1 DLQHLEFEIP
11 SRGIIGLRNAIL
23 TATAGE
29 AIMAHRF
36 KSYEPLRGEIAQRI
50 NGVLISMD
58 KGTATAY
65 RIDKLQ
71 ERGRFF
77 VSPGDE
83 VYEGMIIGENS
94 RDNDM
99 VVNITEGKQLTN
111 FRTTSK
117 DDAAKIAPAVKFSLE
132 EALEYIQNDEY
143 VEVTPQNMRLRKII
157 LKEVDRKRKS

>member
-11 SRGIIGLRNAIL
+11 SRGIIGLRNAVL

-36 KSYEPLRGEIAQRI
+36 KSYEPLRGEIPQRL

-58 KGTATAY
+58 KGAATAY

-71 ERGRFF
+71 DRGRFF

-83 VYEGMIIGENS
+83 VSEGRIIGGSS
-94 RDNDM
+94 RDNDR
-99 VVNITEGKQLTN
+99 VVSITEGKQLT
-111 FRTTSK
+111 
-117 DDAAKIAPAVKFSLE
+117 D
-132 EALEYIQNDEY
+132 
-143 VEVTPQNMRLRKII
+143 
-157 LKEVDRKRKS
+157 